1 MAGHSKWANIQH
13 RKGAQDKKRAKVFS
27 KLGKEVQVAAK
38 MGGDDP
44 DGNPRLRL
52 AIQTAKS
59 NSMPKDR
66 IERAIKAGAGTANDG
81 QDFTEMRYEGYGPG
95 GVAIIVDA
103 LTDNKNRTASE
114 VRSGF
119 TKYGGNLGETNSV
132 GFMFDRVGQII
143 FVVDK
148 ADGDTM
154 FEAAVEAGA
163 EECESDEAIH
173 IITCAPNEFAL
184 VQDALI
190 GQFGDA
196 EESGLIW
203 KPNVMAEVTEDQ
215 ASTLLKLIDAL
226 EESDD
231 VQSVTTNFEASE
243 EIMEK
248 LLS

>member
-27 KLGKEVQVAAK
+27 KLGKEIQVAAK
-38 MGGDDP
+38 MGGEDI

-52 AIQTAKS
+52 AVQTARS

-66 IERAIKAGAGTANDG
+66 IDRAIKAGAGTANDG
-81 QDFTEMRYEGYGPG
+81 ADFVEMRYEGYGTG
-95 GVAIIVDA
+95 GVAVIVDA

-114 VRSGF
+114 VRGGF
-119 TKYGGNLGETNSV
+119 AKYGGNLGETNSV
-132 GFMFDRVGQII
+132 SFMFDRVGQII
-143 FVVDK
+143 FSLDK
-148 ADGDTM
+148 ADADTM

-163 EECESDEAIH
+163 DDCESDDALH
-173 IITCAPNEFAL
+173 IITCDPNNFAT

-190 GQFGDA
+190 GKFGDA

-203 KPNVMAEVTEDQ
+203 KPNVMAEVNEDQ
-215 ASTLLKLIDAL
+215 ATSIMKMIEAL

-231 VQSVTTNFEASE
+231 VQSVTTNLDVSE

-248 LLS
+248 LVS